1 MRTPAEIL
9 AGLGKYVLACH
20 RGNRLQY
27 KYAKIVARN
36 MNRSAEEL
44 QSEQLKALSRIVDYA
59 YRHSRYY
66 KIRFDEAGFKPGD
79 IKKST
84 DLAGLPELTK
94 EQLIE
99 NMDDILCI
107 PKSEC
112 TLVTTSGTTGITMN
126 FYRGRKALSY
136 RRGIDLA
143 LFRYYGWLDGQWMGW
158 LWGASPDVL
167 NVKTRKAKFVRNWG
181 ERYFFMDVSNLATK
195 AFREFVNLTKQYKP
209 PLVAA
214 YPSLA
219 FDLAERIE
227 AGEVDKIRVPVLT
240 TTAEP
245 LLDLQREKIKKYLAD
260 EVYDRYGAREYGI
273 VGYECS
279 EHKGLHVLTESV
291 FLESVQEEGTGD
303 LPGVLL
309 VTDLLNTGMPLIRY
323 HSGDFADL
331 DFSACPCGL
340 PTPRINN
347 IKGRE
352 ADTIWRSDGSGING
366 LHITHIIEKVN
377 INKRLQVYQEAI
389 DHIII
394 RFEGNPD
401 DFKEKLDNLI
411 IQFQR
416 EIGPDIKYEIQSTE
430 KIERAPSG
438 KFRNVISKVKRPDSD

>member
-1 MRTPAEIL
+1 MRTSAEIL
-9 AGLGKYVLACH
+9 AGLGRYVLACH
-20 RGNRLQY
+20 RGNRQQY
-27 KYAKIVARN
+27 QYAKIVARN
-36 MNRSAEEL
+36 MKRPPEVL
-44 QSEQLKALSRIVDYA
+44 KSEQLKALSRIVDYA

-79 IKKST
+79 IKKFS
-84 DLAGLPELTK
+84 DMAGLPELTK

-99 NMDDILCI
+99 NMDDIVCI

-112 TLVTTSGTTGITMN
+112 IRVETSGTSGITMK
-126 FYRGRKALSY
+126 FYRDHRAQTF

-143 LFRYYGWLDGQWMGW
+143 LFRFYGWREGQWMGW
-158 LWGASPDVL
+158 LWGASPDIL
-167 NVKTRKAKFVRNWG
+167 NVKTRKAKFIRNWG
-181 ERYFFMDVSNLATK
+181 ERYYFMDVSNICNRTYQ
-195 AFREFVNLTKQYKP
+195 EFVNLTKGYHP

-219 FDLAERIE
+219 YDLAERIE
-227 AGEVDKIRVPVLT
+227 AGEIDKIRVPVLT

-245 LLDLQREKIKKYLAD
+245 LHDFQREKIKKFLAD

-273 VGYECS
+273 VGFECS

-291 FLESVQEEGTGD
+291 FLESVQEDSTSG
-303 LPGVLL
+303 LPEVLL

-323 HSGDFADL
+323 HSGDFANL
-331 DFSACPCGL
+331 DFSPCPCGIT
-340 PTPRINN
+340 TPRIFN
-347 IKGRE
+347 IQGR
-352 ADTIWRSDGSGING
+352 AFDTIWRPDGSGING
-366 LHITHIIEKVN
+366 HLIPKLIVKIN
-377 INKRLQVYQEAI
+377 INKRSQIIQEAI

-411 IQFQR
+411 KQFKQ
-416 EIGPDIKYEIQSTE
+416 EISPDIKYEIQGTE

-438 KFRNVISKVKRPDSD
+438 KYRYVISKVKRPDLD